1 MRIKSSPN
9 KPSTPKYSPVDV
21 EVVATVVEPVA
32 ISALIIVPVAPEESV
47 MVTLLL
53 LKSIASSLIM
63 LSPASVDELS
73 VPSNAIS
80 PSPVSS
86 SNRKP
91 LVASELS
98 ESVPSNISVLPKSS
112 VASASPASAPEE
124 FVPSNKITCEPAL
137 SFS

>member
-9 KPSTPKYSPVDV
+9 KLSTPKYSPVDV
-21 EVVATVVEPVA
+21 DVVATVVEPVA

-63 LSPASVDELS
+63 LSQASVDELS

-86 SNRKP
+86 SNKKE
-91 LVASELS
+91 LLASVPS
-98 ESVPSNISVLPKSS
+98 ESVPSRISRLPNSS
-112 VASASPASAPEE
+112 VD
-124 FVPSNKITCEPAL
+124 IL
-137 SFS
+137 SFSSLVLPDSITT